1 MFITDLSIRRPTV
14 SWVMSLIL
22 IIFGLFVFWKLPVR
36 ELPNGIQPP
45 VVQVQVDYKSAAASI
60 VDQEVTQVLEDVIGG
75 AEGIK
80 NIDSKSENG
89 RSTINVEF
97 DTSIDLDN
105 AANDIRERVARVVD
119 NLPSESDPPQILKRA
134 AGFTTTM
141 WLSLSSST
149 WSDLEL
155 GDYAERFLVDQFS
168 SVKNVGRIRVGGLR
182 ELSIRVWVDPIKLAA
197 NDLTIKEVESAM
209 RGENI
214 SLPAGTLEADNI
226 DLTLNLDKSYNDINS
241 IKQLPIKKKNN
252 KVILLSDVANVE
264 FGPVSEKT
272 LFKAQTKDQ
281 INLKTVGIGIY
292 ARSGASTVELSNE
305 IKKKI
310 IEVKK
315 SLPEELDL
323 RVSFNR
329 ANYVEAAIEEVYKT
343 LFIAFILVVL
353 IIYLFLGNLK
363 AVIVPAIALPVSLI
377 ASFLGLY
384 IFGLSI
390 NIFVLLSFILAIG
403 IITDDSVIM
412 TDAIYR
418 RIENGENSLVA
429 AYKGSKQISF
439 AIIATTLILVAVF
452 LPLIFIKGIS
462 GTLFRETAIA
472 LSFSIVVSSFVALT
486 LSPMLASKF
495 LNKKTSKKFIIR
507 KFENIFSNFANF
519 YKETLGTVIYKTR
532 TVGIFIIFI
541 IIASILLFNFSK
553 KELLPMEDRGAYL
566 IIGATDEGSSFEY
579 TQEQAQKVEARLLPL
594 LQAEDS
600 PYSRFIMRVPGFGSS
615 ANSYNSFIII
625 ALLDDWKNRK
635 KGQQIVLRE
644 AIGKIVTLPQALAFP
659 ISPQSIRVSSYNK
672 PVQMV
677 IYGSTYEELEE
688 IQKKIIRKLRSN
700 KNLSRID
707 SDYNRNKP
715 EVKLI
720 INKNKAKDLGVS
732 TKAIGETLET
742 LYGGKKITTFN
753 KLGKE
758 YPIIVQQYLS
768 DRRNKEGVSKIFVRS
783 ETNSKL
789 ISLANLVSFKE
800 EGSAKQLARYNRQR
814 AVTISANIN
823 EGYTLTEAIKFFEEV
838 MSSEAPKNQ
847 ITWKGK
853 SEEIKET
860 SNELFIIFALALL
873 TAYLVMAATFNSF
886 IHPFIIVLTVPLAI
900 FGGLVFILF
909 LNSSV
914 NIFSQIALII
924 LIGISTKNSI
934 LIVDFANQI
943 RTTGKNIDTAVK
955 EACAV
960 RFRPIIMTSLSTM
973 IAMMP
978 LVIGNI
984 GPGAGE
990 GSRLAVG
997 STILGG
1003 MIISTFFTLYVTP
1016 SMYLALA
1023 KNTKRIDVI
1032 DIELK
1037 KNYLKNN
1044 IFIFI

>member
-1 MFITDLSIRRPTV
+1 MYITELSIRRPVV

-22 IIFGLFVFWKLPVR
+22 IVFGIFVFWKLPVR
-36 ELPNGIQPP
+36 ELPSGIQPP
-45 VVQVQVDYKSAAASI
+45 VVQVQIDYKSAAAPI
-60 VDQEVTQVLEDVIGG
+60 VDQEVTQVIEDVIGG

-105 AANDIRERVARVVD
+105 AANDIRERVARVID

-141 WLSLSSST
+141 WLALSSPT

-155 GDYAERFLVDQFS
+155 GDYAERYLVDTFS
-168 SVKNVGRIRVGGLR
+168 SVKNVGRILVGGLR
-182 ELSIRVWVDPIKLAA
+182 ELSIRVWIDPVKLAA
-197 NDLTIKEVESAM
+197 NNLTIQEVERAL
-209 RGENI
+209 RDENI
-214 SLPAGTLEADNI
+214 RLPAGTLEANNI
-226 DLTLNLDKSYNDINS
+226 DLTLNLDKSYNNVETL
-241 IKQLPIKKKNN
+241 KQLPIKKTSN
-252 KVILLSDVANVE
+252 KIVVLSDVANIE

-272 LFKAQTKDQ
+272 LFKAQRKDQ
-281 INLKTVGIGIY
+281 LNLKTVGIGIY
-292 ARSGASTVELSNE
+292 AKSGASTVELSKE

-310 IEVKK
+310 DEVKQT
-315 SLPEELDL
+315 LPEGLDL
-323 RVSFNR
+323 EIAFNR
-329 ANYVEAAIEEVYKT
+329 ATYVGAAINEVYKT
-343 LFIAFILVVL
+343 LVIAFILVVV

-377 ASFLGLY
+377 ASFLGIY

-418 RIENGENSLVA
+418 RIENGETPLVA
-429 AYKGSKQISF
+429 AYKGSKQITF
-439 AIIATTLILVAVF
+439 AIIATTLILIAVF
-452 LPLIFIKGIS
+452 LPLIFIEGIS

-486 LSPMLASKF
+486 LSPMLGSKF
-495 LNKKTSKKFIIR
+495 LNKKVTKNFFINKFDKFFLNFSK
-507 KFENIFSNFANF
+507 F
-519 YKETLGTVIYKTR
+519 YQETLNILIHRSK
-532 TVGIFIIFI
+532 IISLFIIFI
-541 IIASILLFNFSK
+541 IVASALLFNFSK

-566 IIGATDEGSSFEY
+566 VIGFTDEGSSFEY
-579 TQEQAQKVEARLLPL
+579 TQEKAQIIEQRLIPL
-594 LQAEDS
+594 LQAENS
-600 PYSRFIMRVPGFGSS
+600 PYKRFIMRVPGFGSS

-625 ALLDDWKNRK
+625 ALLDRWENRGK
-635 KGQQIVLRE
+635 DSQTVMRE
-644 AIGKIVTLPQALAFP
+644 AIGKIVTVPQAVAFP

-677 IYGSTYEELEE
+677 IYGSTYEELER
-688 IQKKIIRKLRSN
+688 IQKQVIRSLRKN
-700 KNLSRID
+700 RNLSRLE
-707 SDYNRNKP
+707 SDYSRDKP
-715 EVKLI
+715 EVKI
-720 INKNKAKDLGVS
+720 VINKNKAKDLGVS
-732 TKAIGETLET
+732 SEAIGRTLET
-742 LYGGKKITTFN
+742 LYGGKRVTTFN

-758 YPIIVQQYLS
+758 YPIILQQYLS
-768 DRRNKEGVSKIFVRS
+768 DRRSKEGLSKIFVRS
-783 ETNSKL
+783 DTTGKL
-789 ISLANLVSFKE
+789 ISLVNLVDFKE
-800 EGSAKQLARYNRQR
+800 EGTAKELARYNRQR
-814 AVTISANIN
+814 AVTISANISEN
-823 EGYTLTEAIKFFEEV
+823 YTLPEAIKYLENTMAEV
-838 MSSEAPKNQ
+838 APQNR

-853 SEEIKET
+853 SEEVKET
-860 SNELFIIFALALL
+860 TNELFIIFALALL

-886 IHPFIIVLTVPLAI
+886 VHPFIIILTVPLAI
-900 FGGLVFILF
+900 FGGLIFILF
-909 LNSSV
+909 LNSSI

-934 LIVDFANQI
+934 LIVDYANQI
-943 RTTGKNIDTAVK
+943 RTSGKNIETAVID
-955 EACAV
+955 ACNI

-973 IAMMP
+973 FAMLP
-978 LVIGNI
+978 LVIGNF

-1016 SMYLALA
+1016 TMYLALA
-1023 KNTKRIDVI
+1023 KNTKRIDSV
-1032 DIELK
+1032 DLELK
-1037 KNYLKNN
+1037 KQLR
-1044 IFIFI
+1044 

>member
-1 MFITDLSIRRPTV
+1 MFITELSIRRPVV

-22 IIFGLFVFWKLPVR
+22 IVFGLFVFWKLPVR
-36 ELPNGIQPP
+36 ELPSGIQPP
-45 VVQVQVDYKSAAASI
+45 VVQVQVNYNSAAAPI
-60 VDQEVTQVLEDVIGG
+60 VNQEVTQVLEDVIGG

-89 RSTINVEF
+89 RSTINIEF
-97 DTSIDLDN
+97 DTSIELDN
-105 AANDIRERVARVVD
+105 AANDVRERVARVVD
-119 NLPSESDPPQILKRA
+119 NLPSEADPPQILKRA

-141 WLSLSSST
+141 WLALSSST

-155 GDYAERFLVDQFS
+155 GDYAERYLVDTFS
-168 SVKNVGRIRVGGLR
+168 SVKNVGRILVGGLR
-182 ELSIRVWVDPIKLAA
+182 ELSIRVWIDPIKLAA
-197 NDLTIKEVESAM
+197 NDLTIQEVEQAL

-214 SLPAGTLEADNI
+214 RLPAGTLEANNI
-226 DLTLNLDKSYNDINS
+226 DLTLNLDKSYNS
-241 IKQLPIKKKNN
+241 IETIEQLPIKKNN
-252 KVILLSDVANVE
+252 KQIVTLSDVAKIE

-272 LFKAQTKDQ
+272 LFKAQRKDQ
-281 INLKTVGIGIY
+281 LNLKTVGIGIY
-292 ARSGASTVELSNE
+292 AKSGASTVELSKE

-310 IEVKK
+310 FEVNKT
-315 SLPEELDL
+315 LPDGLKLEIA
-323 RVSFNR
+323 FNR
-329 ANYVEAAIEEVYKT
+329 ATYVGAAINEVYKT
-343 LFIAFILVVL
+343 LVIAFILVVI

-377 ASFLGLY
+377 ASFLGIYL
-384 IFGLSI
+384 FGLSI

-418 RIENGENSLVA
+418 RIENGETPLVA
-429 AYKGSKQISF
+429 SYKGSKQITF
-439 AIIATTLILVAVF
+439 AIIATTLILIAVF
-452 LPLIFIKGIS
+452 LPLIFIEGIS
-462 GTLFRETAIA
+462 GTLFKETAIA

-495 LNKKTSKKFIIR
+495 LTKKTDKNFIINR
-507 KFENIFSNFANF
+507 FEKFFLSFSKF
-519 YKETLGTVIYKTR
+519 YEETLTVLMKKTKSI
-532 TVGIFIIFI
+532 TMFIILI
-541 IIASILLFNFSK
+541 IVGSVLLFDFSK

-566 IIGATDEGSSFEY
+566 VIGFTDEGSSFEY
-579 TQEQAQKVEARLLPL
+579 TQEKAQVIEKRLIPL
-594 LQAEDS
+594 LQEENS

-615 ANSYNSFIII
+615 ANSFNSFIII
-625 ALLDDWKNRK
+625 ALLDNWDNRK
-635 KGQQIVLRE
+635 KNSQTVMRE
-644 AIGKIVTLPQALAFP
+644 AIGKIVTVPQAVAFP

-677 IYGSTYEELEE
+677 IYGSNYEELEK
-688 IQKKIIRKLRSN
+688 IQSQVIRTLRKN
-700 KNLSRID
+700 GNLSRIE
-707 SDYNRNKP
+707 SDYSRNKP
-715 EVKLI
+715 EVKLL

-732 TKAIGETLET
+732 TEKIGRTLET
-742 LYGGKKITTFN
+742 LYGGKRVTTFN

-758 YPIIVQQYLS
+758 YPIILQQYLA
-768 DRRNKEGVSKIFVRS
+768 DRRNKEGISKIFVRS
-783 ETNSKL
+783 DTTGKL
-789 ISLANLVSFKE
+789 ISLVNLVDFKE
-800 EGSAKQLARYNRQR
+800 VGAAKELSRYNRQP
-814 AVTISANIN
+814 AVTISANISEN
-823 EGYTLTEAIKFFEEV
+823 YSLSDAIKYLENTMEEV
-838 MSSEAPKNQ
+838 APQNQ

-853 SEEIKET
+853 SEEVKET

-886 IHPFIIVLTVPLAI
+886 VHPFIIILTVPLAI

-934 LIVDFANQI
+934 LIVDYANQI
-943 RTTGKNIDTAVK
+943 RTKGKNIETAVK
-955 EACAV
+955 EACSI

-1016 SMYLALA
+1016 AMYLALA
-1023 KNTKRIDVI
+1023 KNTKRIDAV

-1037 KNYLKNN
+1037 KELR
-1044 IFIFI
+1044 

>member
-1 MFITDLSIRRPTV
+1 MYLTEVSIRRPV
-14 SWVMSLIL
+14 ISWVMSLIL
-22 IIFGLFVFWKLPVR
+22 ILFGIFVFWKLPVR
-36 ELPNGIQPP
+36 ELPSGLQPP
-45 VVQVQVDYKSAAASI
+45 IVQIQIDYKSAAAPI
-60 VDQEVTQVLEDVIGG
+60 VDQEVTQVVEDVIGG

-80 NIDSKSENG
+80 NIESKSENG
-89 RSTINVEF
+89 RSTINVIF
-97 DTSIDLDN
+97 DTEIDLDN
-105 AANDIRERVARVVD
+105 AANDIRERVARIID
-119 NLPSESDPPQILKRA
+119 NLPTESDPPQILKQA

-155 GDYAERFLVDQFS
+155 GDYAERYLVDTFS

-182 ELSIRVWVDPIKLAA
+182 ELSIRVWIDPIKLAA
-197 NDLTIKEVESAM
+197 NDLTVQDVELAL
-209 RGENI
+209 RRENI
-214 SLPAGTLEADNI
+214 RLPAGTLEANNI
-226 DLTLNLDKSYNDINS
+226 DLNLSLDKSYSDIDK
-241 IKQLPIKKKNN
+241 IKQLPIKKNEQ
-252 KVILLSDVANVE
+252 KVLLLSDVANIE

-272 LFKAQTKDQ
+272 LFKAQTKNK

-292 ARSGASTVELSNE
+292 AKSGASTVELSKTIRE
-305 IKKKI
+305 KVTQVSKK
-310 IEVKK
+310 
-315 SLPEELDL
+315 LPEGLTLEVAFD
-323 RVSFNR
+323 R
-329 ANYVEAAIEEVYKT
+329 ANYVSAAIEEVYKT
-343 LFIAFILVVL
+343 LIIAFILVVI

-384 IFGLSI
+384 LFGLSI

-418 RIENGENSLVA
+418 RIEKGETPLVA
-429 AYKGSKQISF
+429 AYKGSKQITF
-439 AIIATTLILVAVF
+439 AIIATTLILIAVF
-452 LPLIFIKGIS
+452 LPLIFIEGIS
-462 GTLFRETAIA
+462 GTLFKETAIA
-472 LSFSIVVSSFVALT
+472 LSFSIVISSFVALT

-495 LNKKTSKKFIIR
+495 LIKKTNKNFIIKR
-507 KFENIFSNFANF
+507 FEKYFQSFSKF
-519 YKETLGTVIYKTR
+519 YKETLNILIDKSKMVS
-532 TVGIFIIFI
+532 IFIIFI

-566 IIGATDEGSSFEY
+566 VIGFTDEGSSFEY
-579 TQEQAQKVEARLLPL
+579 TQEKAQIIEKRLTPL
-594 LQAEDS
+594 LQADDS
-600 PYSRFIMRVPGFGSS
+600 PYARFIMRVPGFGSS

-625 ALLDDWKNRK
+625 ALLDNWKNRDK
-635 KGQQIVLRE
+635 NSQTIMRE
-644 AIGKIVTLPQALAFP
+644 AIGKIVTVPQAVAFP

-688 IQKKIIRKLRSN
+688 IQKKIINNLRINPS
-700 KNLSRID
+700 LSRIE
-707 SDYNRNKP
+707 SDYSRNKP

-720 INKNKAKDLGVS
+720 INKSKAKDLGIS
-732 TKAIGETLET
+732 TESIGRTLEI
-742 LYGGKKITTFN
+742 LYGGKKVTTFN

-758 YPIIVQQYLS
+758 YPIILQQYIS
-768 DRRNKEGVSKIFVRS
+768 DRRNKDGISKIFVRS
-783 ETNSKL
+783 KDGEL
-789 ISLANLVSFKE
+789 ISLVNLVEFVE
-800 EGSAKQLARYNRQR
+800 EGNAKELNRYNRQR

-823 EGYTLTEAIKFFEEV
+823 ENYTLSEAIRFLEDTVSEV
-838 MSSEAPKNQ
+838 SPENQ
-847 ITWKGK
+847 IAWKGK
-853 SEEIKET
+853 SEELKET
-860 SNELFIIFALALL
+860 TNELFIIFALALL

-886 IHPFIIVLTVPLAI
+886 VHPFIIILTVPLAI

-934 LIVDFANQI
+934 LIVDFANQL
-943 RTTGKNIDTAVK
+943 RTKGKNIQDSIK
-955 EACAV
+955 EACDL

-973 IAMMP
+973 IAMLP

-990 GSRLAVG
+990 ASRLAVG

-1016 SMYLALA
+1016 SMYLLLA
-1023 KNTKRIDVI
+1023 KNTKRIDAVDI
-1032 DIELK
+1032 DLK
-1037 KNYLKNN
+1037 KQLN
-1044 IFIFI
+1044 

>member
-1 MFITDLSIRRPTV
+1 MFITELSIKRPAF

-22 IIFGLFVFWKLPVR
+22 IVFGLFVFWKLPVR

-45 VVQVQVDYKSAAASI
+45 VVQVQINYKSASASI
-60 VDQEVTQVLEDVIGG
+60 VDQEVTQVVEDVIGG

-105 AANDIRERVARVVD
+105 AANDIRERVARIVD

-155 GDYAERFLVDQFS
+155 GDYADRYLVDQFS
-168 SVKNVGRIRVGGLR
+168 SIKNVGRILVGGLR

-197 NDLTIKEVESAM
+197 NDLTIKEVELAM

-241 IKQLPIKKKNN
+241 IKQLPIKKTGN
-252 KVILLSDVANVE
+252 KVILLSDVANIE

-272 LFKAQTKDQ
+272 LFKSQTKDQ
-281 INLKTVGIGIY
+281 VNLKTVGIGIY
-292 ARSGASTVELSNE
+292 ARSGASTVELSDD
-305 IKKKI
+305 IKKRI

-315 SLPEELDL
+315 TLPDGLDL

-343 LFIAFILVVL
+343 LLIAFILVVL

-363 AVIVPAIALPVSLI
+363 AVIVPAVALPVSLI

-418 RIENGENSLVA
+418 RIENGETPLVA
-429 AYKGSKQISF
+429 AYKGSKQITF

-452 LPLIFIKGIS
+452 LPLIFIEGIS

-472 LSFSIVVSSFVALT
+472 LSFSIIVSSFVALT

-495 LNKKTSKKFIIR
+495 LTKRTSKKFLIK
-507 KFENIFSNFANF
+507 KFENIFLKFSNF
-519 YKETLGTVIYKTR
+519 YKETLEIAVYKTK
-532 TVGIFIIFI
+532 TISFFIILI
-541 IIASILLFNFSK
+541 VVSSVLLFSFSK
-553 KELLPMEDRGAYL
+553 KELLPQEDRGAYL
-566 IIGATDEGSSFEY
+566 IIGFTDEGSSFEY
-579 TQEQAQKVEARLLPL
+579 TQEQAQKVEARLIPL
-594 LQAEDS
+594 LQADDS

-635 KGQQIVLRE
+635 KGQQIVIRE
-644 AIGKIVTLPQALAFP
+644 AIGKIVTLPQAIAFP
-659 ISPQSIRVSSYNK
+659 ISPQSIRVSNYNK

-688 IQKKIIRKLRSN
+688 IQSKVIRKLRSN
-700 KNLSRID
+700 RNLSRIE

-720 INKNKAKDLGVS
+720 IDQNKTKDLGVS
-732 TKAIGETLET
+732 TRSIGETLET
-742 LYGGKKITTFN
+742 LYGGKRITTFN

-768 DRRNKEGVSKIFVRS
+768 DRRNKEGISKIFVRS
-783 ETNSKL
+783 ETNGKL

-800 EGSAKQLARYNRQR
+800 EGAAKELSRYNRQR
-814 AVTISANIN
+814 AITISANISEN
-823 EGYTLTEAIKFFEEV
+823 YTLTEAIKFLEEV
-838 MSSEAPKNQ
+838 MADIAPENQ
-847 ITWKGK
+847 ITWKGE

-873 TAYLVMAATFNSF
+873 TSYLVMAATFNSF
-886 IHPFIIVLTVPLAI
+886 IHPFIIFLTVPLAI

-934 LIVDFANQI
+934 LIVDYANQI
-943 RTTGKNIDTAVK
+943 RTTGKNIDVAVK
-955 EACAV
+955 EACSV
-960 RFRPIIMTSLSTM
+960 RFRPIMMTSLSTM
-973 IAMMP
+973 IAMLP
-978 LVIGNI
+978 LIIGNI

-990 GSRLAVG
+990 GSRLAIG

-1023 KNTKRIDVI
+1023 KNTKRIDTI
-1032 DIELK
+1032 DLELK
-1037 KNYLKNN
+1037 RELSKK
-1044 IFIFI
+1044 

>member
-1 MFITDLSIRRPTV
+1 MFITELSIKRPAV

-45 VVQVQVDYKSAAASI
+45 VVQVQVNYNSAAASI
-60 VDQEVTQVLEDVIGG
+60 IDQEVTQVLEDVIGG

-89 RSTINVEF
+89 RSTINIEF

-105 AANDIRERVARVVD
+105 AANDIRERVSRVVD
-119 NLPSESDPPQILKRA
+119 DLPSESDPPQILKRA

-141 WLSLSSST
+141 WLSLSSKT

-155 GDYAERFLVDQFS
+155 GDYAERFLIDQFS
-168 SVKNVGRIRVGGLR
+168 SVKNVGRILVGGLR
-182 ELSIRVWVDPIKLAA
+182 ELSIRVWIDPIKLAA
-197 NDLTIKEVESAM
+197 NDLTIQEVENAL

-214 SLPAGTLEADNI
+214 RLPAGTLEAENV
-226 DLTLNLDKSYNDINS
+226 DLTLNLDKSYNDINT
-241 IKQLPIKKKNN
+241 IKQLPIKKSAK
-252 KVILLSDVANVE
+252 KIILLSDVANIE

-292 ARSGASTVELSNE
+292 AKSGASTVELSKD
-305 IKKKI
+305 IKKRI
-310 IEVKK
+310 VQVKK
-315 SLPEELDL
+315 SLPDELDL

-329 ANYVEAAIEEVYKT
+329 ATYVQAAINEVYKT
-343 LFIAFILVVL
+343 LIIAFILVVI

-384 IFGLSI
+384 LFGLSI

-418 RIENGENSLVA
+418 RIENGETPLVA

-439 AIIATTLILVAVF
+439 AIIATTLILIAVF
-452 LPLIFIKGIS
+452 LPLIFIEGIS
-462 GTLFRETAIA
+462 GTLFKETAIT
-472 LSFSIVVSSFVALT
+472 LSFSIIVSSFVALT

-495 LNKKTSKKFIIR
+495 LTKKTTKNNIVKKFE
-507 KFENIFSNFANF
+507 KLFLNLSYF
-519 YKETLGTVIYKTR
+519 YKETLNVLINKTKII
-532 TVGIFIIFI
+532 GIFIIFI
-541 IIASILLFNFSK
+541 VFVSVFLFNFSK
-553 KELLPMEDRGAYL
+553 KELLPMEDRGVYL
-566 IIGATDEGSSFEY
+566 VIGFTDEGRSFEY
-579 TQEQAQKVEARLLPL
+579 TQEKAQEIEKRLIPL

-625 ALLDDWKNRK
+625 ALLDNWKNRK
-635 KGQQIVLRE
+635 KDSQTVMRE
-644 AIGKIVTLPQALAFP
+644 AIGKIVTLPEAVAFP
-659 ISPQSIRVSSYNK
+659 ISPQSIRVSNYNK

-677 IYGSTYEELEE
+677 IYGNTYEELED
-688 IQKKIIRKLRSN
+688 IQKNVIKKLRSN
-700 KNLSRID
+700 RNLSRVE

-715 EVKLI
+715 EVKLV

-732 TKAIGETLET
+732 AQSIGKTLET

-753 KLGKE
+753 RQGRE

-768 DRRNKEGVSKIFVRS
+768 DRRNKDGISKIFVRS
-783 ETNSKL
+783 ETSGKL
-789 ISLANLVSFKE
+789 ISLANLVKFKE
-800 EGSAKQLARYNRQR
+800 EGSAKELARYNRQS
-814 AVTISANIN
+814 AVTISANISEN
-823 EGYTLTEAIKFFEEV
+823 YTLTEAISYLENV
-838 MSSEAPKNQ
+838 MAEIAPNNQ

-860 SNELFIIFALALL
+860 SSELFIIFILAIL

-886 IHPFIIVLTVPLAI
+886 IHPFIIILTVPLAI

-909 LNSSV
+909 LNSSI

-934 LIVDFANQI
+934 LIVDYANQI
-943 RTTGKNIDTAVK
+943 RTTGKNIESAVK
-955 EACAV
+955 EACNI
-960 RFRPIIMTSLSTM
+960 RFRPIMMTSLSTM
-973 IAMMP
+973 IAMLP

-997 STILGG
+997 TTILGG

-1023 KNTKRIDVI
+1023 KNTNRIDAV
-1032 DIELK
+1032 DIELNKQLTK
-1037 KNYLKNN
+1037 K
-1044 IFIFI
+1044 

>member
-1 MFITDLSIRRPTV
+1 MYLTEVSIRRPV
-14 SWVMSLIL
+14 ISWVMSLIL
-22 IIFGLFVFWKLPVR
+22 ILFGIFVFWKLPVR
-36 ELPNGIQPP
+36 ELPSGLQPP
-45 VVQVQVDYKSAAASI
+45 IVQIQIDYKSAAAPI
-60 VDQEVTQVLEDVIGG
+60 VDQEVTQVVEDVIGG

-80 NIDSKSENG
+80 NIESKSENG
-89 RSTINVEF
+89 RSTINVIF
-97 DTSIDLDN
+97 DTEIDLDN
-105 AANDIRERVARVVD
+105 AANDIRERVARIID
-119 NLPSESDPPQILKRA
+119 NLPTESDPPQILKQA

-155 GDYAERFLVDQFS
+155 GDYAERYLVDTFS

-182 ELSIRVWVDPIKLAA
+182 ELSIRVWIDPIKLAA
-197 NDLTIKEVESAM
+197 NDLTVQDVELAL
-209 RGENI
+209 RRENI
-214 SLPAGTLEADNI
+214 RLPAGTLEANNI
-226 DLTLNLDKSYNDINS
+226 DLNLSLNKSYSDIDK
-241 IKQLPIKKKNN
+241 IKQLPIKKNEK
-252 KVILLSDVANVE
+252 KVLLLSDVANIE

-272 LFKAQTKDQ
+272 LFKAQTKNK

-292 ARSGASTVELSNE
+292 AKSGASTVELSKTIRE
-305 IKKKI
+305 KVAQVSKK
-310 IEVKK
+310 
-315 SLPEELDL
+315 LPEGLTLEVAFD
-323 RVSFNR
+323 R
-329 ANYVEAAIEEVYKT
+329 ANYVSAAIEEVYKT
-343 LFIAFILVVL
+343 LIIAFILVVI

-384 IFGLSI
+384 LFGLSI

-418 RIENGENSLVA
+418 RIEKGETPLVA
-429 AYKGSKQISF
+429 AYKGSKQITF
-439 AIIATTLILVAVF
+439 AIIATTLILIAVF
-452 LPLIFIKGIS
+452 LPLIFIEGIS
-462 GTLFRETAIA
+462 GTLFKETAIA
-472 LSFSIVVSSFVALT
+472 LSFSIVISSFVALT

-495 LNKKTSKKFIIR
+495 LIKKTNKNFIIKKFE
-507 KFENIFSNFANF
+507 KYFQSFSKF
-519 YKETLGTVIYKTR
+519 YKETLNILIDKSKMVS
-532 TVGIFIIFI
+532 IFIIFI
-541 IIASILLFNFSK
+541 IITSILLFNFSK

-566 IIGATDEGSSFEY
+566 VIGFTDEGSSFEY
-579 TQEQAQKVEARLLPL
+579 TQEKAQIIEKRLTPL
-594 LQAEDS
+594 LQADDS
-600 PYSRFIMRVPGFGSS
+600 PYARFIMRVPGFGSS

-625 ALLDDWKNRK
+625 ALLDNWKNRDK
-635 KGQQIVLRE
+635 NSQTIMRE
-644 AIGKIVTLPQALAFP
+644 AIGKIVTVPQAVAFP

-688 IQKKIIRKLRSN
+688 IQKKIINNLRIN
-700 KNLSRID
+700 PNLSRIE
-707 SDYNRNKP
+707 SDYSRNKP

-720 INKNKAKDLGVS
+720 INKSKAKDLGIS
-732 TKAIGETLET
+732 TESIGRTLEI
-742 LYGGKKITTFN
+742 LYGGKKVTTFN

-758 YPIIVQQYLS
+758 YPIILQQYIS
-768 DRRNKEGVSKIFVRS
+768 DRRNKDGISKIFVRS
-783 ETNSKL
+783 KDGDL
-789 ISLANLVSFKE
+789 ISLVNLVEFVE
-800 EGSAKQLARYNRQR
+800 EGNAKELNRYNRQR

-823 EGYTLTEAIKFFEEV
+823 ENYTLSEAIRFLEDTVSQVSPE
-838 MSSEAPKNQ
+838 NQ
-847 ITWKGK
+847 IAWKGK
-853 SEEIKET
+853 SEELKET
-860 SNELFIIFALALL
+860 TNELFIIFALALL

-886 IHPFIIVLTVPLAI
+886 VHPFIIILTVPLAI

-934 LIVDFANQI
+934 LIVDFANQL
-943 RTTGKNIDTAVK
+943 RTKGKNIQDSIK
-955 EACAV
+955 EACDL

-973 IAMMP
+973 IAMLP

-990 GSRLAVG
+990 ASRLAVG

-1016 SMYLALA
+1016 SMYLLLA
-1023 KNTKRIDVI
+1023 KNTKRIDAVDI
-1032 DIELK
+1032 DLK
-1037 KNYLKNN
+1037 KQLN
-1044 IFIFI
+1044 

>member
-1 MFITDLSIRRPTV
+1 MFITELSIKRPTV

-45 VVQVQVDYKSAAASI
+45 VVQVQVDYSSAAASI
-60 VDQEVTQVLEDVIGG
+60 VDQEVTQVMEDVIGG

-155 GDYAERFLVDQFS
+155 GDYAERYLIDQFS

-182 ELSIRVWVDPIKLAA
+182 ELSIRVWVDPIRLAA
-197 NDLTIKEVESAM
+197 NNLTIQEVEAAL
-209 RGENI
+209 RGENV
-214 SLPAGTLEADNI
+214 SLPAGTLEANNV
-226 DLTLNLDKSYNDINS
+226 DLTLNLDKSYNDIDS
-241 IKQLPIKKKNN
+241 IKQLPIKKTDS
-252 KVILLSDVANVE
+252 KVILLSDVANIE

-292 ARSGASTVELSNE
+292 ARSGASTVELAKD

-310 IEVKK
+310 REVKK
-315 SLPEELDL
+315 SLPKELDL

-343 LFIAFILVVL
+343 LVIAFVLVVL

-418 RIENGENSLVA
+418 RIENGESPLIA
-429 AYKGSKQISF
+429 SYKGSKQISF

-452 LPLIFIKGIS
+452 LPLIFIEGIS

-495 LNKKTSKKFIIR
+495 LRKKTSKKTLIVRFEKIFL
-507 KFENIFSNFANF
+507 KFSAF
-519 YKETLGTVIYKTR
+519 YKETLEIIFLKTK
-532 TVGIFIIFI
+532 TVGFFIIFI
-541 IIASILLFNFSK
+541 IITSILLFNFSK

-566 IIGATDEGSSFEY
+566 IIGMTDEGSSFEY
-579 TQEQAQKVEARLLPL
+579 TQEQAQKVEARLIPL
-594 LQAEDS
+594 LQTEDS
-600 PYSRFIMRVPGFGSS
+600 PYSRFIMRVPGFGNS

-625 ALLDDWKNRK
+625 ALLEDWKKRK
-635 KGQQIVLRE
+635 KGQQAILRE
-644 AIGKIVTLPQALAFP
+644 AIGKIVTLPQAVAFP
-659 ISPQSIRVSSYNK
+659 ISPQSIRVSNYNK

-677 IYGSTYEELEE
+677 IYGNSYDDLEE
-688 IQKKIIRKLRSN
+688 VQKKIIKNLRLN
-700 KNLSRID
+700 KNLSRIE

-720 INKNKAKDLGVS
+720 INKNKAKDLGIS
-732 TKAIGETLET
+732 TKSIGETLET

-758 YPIIVQQYLS
+758 YPIIVQQYLA
-768 DRRNKEGVSKIFVRS
+768 DRRSKDGISKIFVRS
-783 ETNSKL
+783 ETNGKL
-789 ISLANLVSFKE
+789 VSLGNLVSFKE
-800 EGSAKQLARYNRQR
+800 EGTAKELARYNRQR
-814 AVTISANIN
+814 AVTISANISDN
-823 EGYTLTEAIKFFEEV
+823 YTLTEAIKYFEET
-838 MSSEAPKNQ
+838 MKNYAPENQ

-860 SNELFIIFALALL
+860 SNELFLIFVLALL

-886 IHPFIIVLTVPLAI
+886 IHPFIIILTVPLAI

-934 LIVDFANQI
+934 LIVDYANQI
-943 RTTGKNIDTAVK
+943 RSTGKNIETAVK
-955 EACAV
+955 EACSV

-978 LVIGNI
+978 LVIGNF

-1003 MIISTFFTLYVTP
+1003 MIISTFFTLYITP
-1016 SMYLALA
+1016 SMYLAFA
-1023 KNTKRIDVI
+1023 KNTKRYDAIDL
-1032 DIELK
+1032 ELK
-1037 KNYLKNN
+1037 KELIKK
-1044 IFIFI
+1044 

>member
-1 MFITDLSIRRPTV
+1 MFITELSIRRPTI

-22 IIFGLFVFWKLPVR
+22 IVFGLFVFWKLPVR

-45 VVQVQVDYKSAAASI
+45 VVQIQVDYKSAAASI
-60 VDQEVTQVLEDVIGG
+60 VDQEVTQVVEDVIGG

-105 AANDIRERVARVVD
+105 AANDIRERVARVID

-155 GDYAERFLVDQFS
+155 GDYAERYLVDQFS

-182 ELSIRVWVDPIKLAA
+182 ELSIRVWIDPIRLAA
-197 NDLTIKEVESAM
+197 NDLTIKEVETAM

-226 DLTLNLDKSYNDINS
+226 DLTLNLDKSYTDIDS
-241 IKQLPIKKKNN
+241 IKQLPIKKTGN
-252 KVILLSDVANVE
+252 KVILLSDVAEIE

-292 ARSGASTVELSNE
+292 ARSGASTVELSKDIE
-305 IKKKI
+305 KKI
-310 IEVKK
+310 IQVKK

-343 LFIAFILVVL
+343 LLIAFVLVVL

-384 IFGLSI
+384 LFGLSI

-418 RIENGENSLVA
+418 RIENGETPLVA

-439 AIIATTLILVAVF
+439 AIVATTLILIAVF
-452 LPLIFIKGIS
+452 LPLIFIEGIS

-495 LNKKTSKKFIIR
+495 LNKKSSKKLFIQ
-507 KFENIFSNFANF
+507 KFEKFFLSFANF
-519 YKETLGTVIYKTR
+519 YKETLDVIVNKTKTVSF
-532 TVGIFIIFI
+532 FIVLIV
-541 IIASILLFNFSK
+541 IASVLLFNFSK

-566 IIGATDEGSSFEY
+566 IIGFTDEGTSFEY

-600 PYSRFIMRVPGFGSS
+600 PYSRFIMRVPGFGNS

-635 KGQQIVLRE
+635 KGQEVVLRE
-644 AIGKIVTLPQALAFP
+644 AIGKIVTLPQAVAFP
-659 ISPQSIRVSSYNK
+659 ISPQSIRVSNYNK

-677 IYGSTYEELEE
+677 IYGSTYKELEE
-688 IQKKIIRKLRSN
+688 IQKKVIREIRSN
-700 KNLSRID
+700 KNLSRIE

-732 TKAIGETLET
+732 TKSIGETLET

-783 ETNSKL
+783 ETNGKL

-800 EGSAKQLARYNRQR
+800 EGSAKELARYNRQP

-823 EGYTLTEAIKFFEEV
+823 EGYTLTEAIRYFEEV
-838 MSSEAPKNQ
+838 MVNLAPENQ

-886 IHPFIIVLTVPLAI
+886 IHPFIIILTVPLAI
-900 FGGLVFILF
+900 FGGLVFVLF

-934 LIVDFANQI
+934 LIVDYANQI
-943 RTTGKNIDTAVK
+943 RTTGKNIESAVK

-973 IAMMP
+973 IAMLP

-1032 DIELK
+1032 DLELK
-1037 KNYLKNN
+1037 KELTKK
-1044 IFIFI
+1044 

>member
-1 MFITDLSIRRPTV
+1 MFVTELSIRRPVV

-22 IIFGLFVFWKLPVR
+22 IVFGLFVFWKLPVR
-36 ELPNGIQPP
+36 ELPSGLQPP
-45 VVQVQVDYKSAAASI
+45 VVQVQVDYASASAPI
-60 VDQEVTQVLEDVIGG
+60 IDQEVTQVLEDVIGG

-80 NIDSKSENG
+80 NIDSKSSNG
-89 RSTINVEF
+89 RSTIKVEF

-119 NLPSESDPPQILKRA
+119 NLPSESDPPQILKQA

-141 WLSLSSST
+141 WLALSSST

-155 GDYAERFLVDQFS
+155 GDYAERYLVDTFS
-168 SVKNVGRIRVGGLR
+168 SVKNVGRILVGGLR

-197 NDLTIKEVESAM
+197 NDLTVQEVERAL

-214 SLPAGTLEADNI
+214 RLPAGTLEANNI
-226 DLTLNLDKSYNDINS
+226 DLTLNLDKSYNSIET
-241 IKQLPIKKKNN
+241 IKQLPIKKTN
-252 KVILLSDVANVE
+252 KKVVVLSDVANIE

-272 LFKAQTKDQ
+272 LFKAQRKDQ
-281 INLKTVGIGIY
+281 LNLKTVGIGIY
-292 ARSGASTVELSNE
+292 ARSGASTVELSKE

-310 IEVKK
+310 SEVNK
-315 SLPEELDL
+315 SLPEGLELEIA
-323 RVSFNR
+323 FNR
-329 ANYVEAAIEEVYKT
+329 ATYIGAAINEVYKT
-343 LFIAFILVVL
+343 LIIAFILVVI

-377 ASFLGLY
+377 ASFLGIY

-418 RIENGENSLVA
+418 RIENGENPLVA
-429 AYKGSKQISF
+429 AYRGSKQITF
-439 AIIATTLILVAVF
+439 AIIATTLILIAVF
-452 LPLIFIKGIS
+452 LPLIFIEGIS

-495 LNKKTSKKFIIR
+495 LNKKNNKNFIIR
-507 KFENIFSNFANF
+507 KFEKFFLGFSKF
-519 YKETLGTVIYKTR
+519 YQETLEVLVKKTK
-532 TVGIFIIFI
+532 TISVFIIFI
-541 IIASILLFNFSK
+541 IIASVLLFNFSK

-566 IIGATDEGSSFEY
+566 VIGFTDEGSSFEY
-579 TQEQAQKVEARLLPL
+579 TQEKAQVIEKRLIPL
-594 LQAEDS
+594 LQAENS

-615 ANSYNSFIII
+615 ATSYNSFIII
-625 ALLDDWKNRK
+625 ALLDHWKNRK
-635 KGQQIVLRE
+635 QDSQTVMRQ
-644 AIGKIVTLPQALAFP
+644 AIGKIVTVPQAVAFP

-677 IYGSTYEELEE
+677 IYGSTYEELES
-688 IQKKIIRKLRSN
+688 IQNEVIGKLRGN
-700 KNLSRID
+700 RNLSRIE
-707 SDYNRNKP
+707 SDYSRNKP

-732 TKAIGETLET
+732 TETVGKSLET
-742 LYGGKKITTFN
+742 LYGGKRVTTFN

-758 YPIIVQQYLS
+758 YPIILQQYLS
-768 DRRNKEGVSKIFVRS
+768 DRRNKEGISKIFVRS
-783 ETNSKL
+783 DTTGKL
-789 ISLANLVSFKE
+789 ISLTNLVNFEE
-800 EGSAKQLARYNRQR
+800 EGTAKELSRYNRQR
-814 AVTISANIN
+814 AVTISANISEN
-823 EGYTLTEAIKFFEEV
+823 YTLSEAIKYLENIMAEV
-838 MSSEAPKNQ
+838 SPKSQ

-886 IHPFIIVLTVPLAI
+886 VHPFIIILTVPLAI

-909 LNSSV
+909 LNSSI
-914 NIFSQIALII
+914 NIFSQIALVI

-934 LIVDFANQI
+934 LIVDYANQI
-943 RTTGKNIDTAVK
+943 RTTGKNIETAVK
-955 EACAV
+955 EACSI

-997 STILGG
+997 ATILGG

-1016 SMYLALA
+1016 TMYLSLA
-1023 KNTKRIDVI
+1023 KNTKRIDAI

-1037 KNYLKNN
+1037 KELR
-1044 IFIFI
+1044 